1 MSRFNVVFSL
11 MSVIPLLTCCHL
23 ITVRFFSFSVL
34 LGANG
39 VYVLLALVIAL
50 LGLLAGYELIRD
62 IIRQLVEA
70 NAKLAKLNDQQAG
83 FVSNV
88 AHEFRSP
95 LAVFKGALDQLAQ
108 GHIQVESRVDDE
120 SRFLARLPISPP
132 VGVVET
138 AGEGS

>member
-1 MSRFNVVFSL
+1 MVPPAMSTDRPAPADPQTGSLMSRFNVAFSL

-39 VYVLLALVIAL
+39 VYVLPALVIAL
-50 LGLLAGYELIRD
+50 LGLLAGHELIRD

-88 AHEFRSP
+88 AHELRSP
-95 LAVFKGALDQLAQ
+95 LAVFKIGRASCR
-108 GHIQVESRVDDE
+108 ERVYV
-120 SRFLARLPISPP
+120 L
-132 VGVVET
+132 V
-138 AGEGS
+138 